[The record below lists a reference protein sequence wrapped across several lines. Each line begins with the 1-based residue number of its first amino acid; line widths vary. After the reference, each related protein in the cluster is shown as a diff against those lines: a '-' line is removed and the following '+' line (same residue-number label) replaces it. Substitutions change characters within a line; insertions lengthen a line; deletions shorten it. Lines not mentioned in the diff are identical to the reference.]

1 MLVVGATN
9 AEHGAMTSPA
19 ILPVM
24 HVVMRDPDPE
34 MLAERRRLGH
44 DLLDEVWDGVLHMVP
59 QPGTTHQGFA
69 RDLMWFMRSRVRDG
83 HQIFYETAL
92 YLSSDES
99 NYRAPDLVVA
109 ANAYVAERGVERRAE
124 LVVEVL
130 SKNDMS
136 RDKLP
141 FYAECKVKEVWL
153 VDPKTRE
160 HEIYVLRGNQYF
172 AATPDRNGTTHAPLF
187 GLDFETID
195 GPKLR
200 ITAADAA
207 VEI

>member
-1 MLVVGATN
+1 MLWARV
-9 AEHGAMTSPA
+9 MTSPA

-24 HVVMRDPDPE
+24 HAVMRDPSPE
-34 MLAERRRLGH
+34 MLEERRRLGH
-44 DLLDEVWDGVLHMVP
+44 DMLDEVWDGVLHMVP
-59 QPGTTHQGFA
+59 QPGTTHQSFA
-69 RDLMWFMRSRVRDG
+69 RELFLFLNSRVREG

-92 YLSSDES
+92 YLSPDES
-99 NYRAPDLVVA
+99 NYRIPDLVVA
-109 ANAYVAERGVERRAE
+109 SNADIAERGVEKHAE

-141 FYAECKVKEVWL
+141 FYAECNVQEVWL

-160 HEIYVLRGNQYF
+160 HEIYVLRGHQYF
-172 AATPDRNGTTHAPLF
+172 AATPDREGTTHAPLF
-187 GLDFETID
+187 ALDFQTIA

-200 ITAADAA
+200 ITAADGS

>member
-1 MLVVGATN
+1 MN
-9 AEHGAMTSPA
+9 AERAGMTSPA

-24 HVVMRDPDPE
+24 HVVLRDPSPD
-34 MLAERRRLGH
+34 MLEERRRLGH

-59 QPGTTHQGFA
+59 PPGATHQSFA
-69 RDLMWFMRSRVRDG
+69 RDLFLFLHSRLREG
-83 HQIFYETAL
+83 SKIFWETGL
-92 YLSSDES
+92 YLSPDES
-99 NYRAPDLVVA
+99 NYRIPDLIVA
-109 ANAYVAERGVERRAE
+109 ADADIAERGVEKRAE

-141 FYAECKVKEVWL
+141 FYAACNVKEVWL
-153 VDPKTRE
+153 LDPKSRE
-160 HEIYVLRGNQYF
+160 HEIYVLRGGQYF
-172 AATPDRNGTTHAPLF
+172 AATPDRDGITHAPLLA
-187 GLDFETID
+187 LDFRTVD

-200 ITAADAA
+200 VTAADTT